1 MNLSRSGDTYVL
13 RCRCNAV
20 NLSFCDT
27 GVAVKGTVK
36 CSACGTEAEWGTL
49 VDESDGTSPE
59 PKEDAEIHVLRT

>member
-27 GVAVKGTVK
+27 GVAVKGTVR

-49 VDESDGTSPE
+49 MEESEDEAAG
-59 PKEDAEIHVLRT
+59 PKQEAEIHVLPT